1 MSPLSEILTIAN
13 FRHTTLESVQNFSLG
28 LVQWSSAVVMIT
40 TSRCHKAR
48 TWNYFRLCFSLNY
61 SGVWPYNLLVF
72 TKVLIKKNTNSLL
85 VTVVVQFTTE
95 TTNSKKAIY
104 FLLFVSYSKKYVSHV
119 IQKKKFCV
127 FQFYVEKI
135 FFAQENGKIVGE
147 GRWSLCH
154 QCLRPCHN
162 TGSSHFL
169 KTRPSHR
176 YMSNNIPN
184 VTSL

>member
-13 FRHTTLESVQNFSLG
+13 FRHTTLESVQNLSLG
-28 LVQWSSAVVMIT
+28 LVQWSSAAVIIT

-72 TKVLIKKNTNSLL
+72 TKVLIKNNTNSLL

-104 FLLFVSYSKKYVSHV
+104 FLLFVSYSKNTSYMLFKRKILCFPILCRKNIFCSRKWENSGGRTLIPLPPVST
-119 IQKKKFCV
+119 
-127 FQFYVEKI
+127 
-135 FFAQENGKIVGE
+135 A
-147 GRWSLCH
+147 L
-154 QCLRPCHN
+154 P
-162 TGSSHFL
+162 
-169 KTRPSHR
+169 
-176 YMSNNIPN
+176 
-184 VTSL
+184 